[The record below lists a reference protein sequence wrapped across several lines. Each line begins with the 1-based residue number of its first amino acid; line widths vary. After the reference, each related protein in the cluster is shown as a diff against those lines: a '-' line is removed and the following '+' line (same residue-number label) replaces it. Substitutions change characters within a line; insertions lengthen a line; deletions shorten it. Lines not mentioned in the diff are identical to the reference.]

1 MKENGRIVERKD
13 RIAIKLVLDKYDNG
27 DMV

>member
-1 MKENGRIVERKD
+1 MKENGKIVERQD